1 MSECTKELT
10 KENLFNRAK
19 NVFTEVI
26 TLEQDVDALINEFTF
41 DEDENPSGIDK
52 KEVRA
57 VVKAAEVYA
66 RNNVEK
72 VEEKIAREQEFL
84 DLYRNLSGEYD

>member
-1 MSECTKELT
+1 MSELT
-10 KENLFNRAK
+10 RENLFNRAK

-41 DEDENPSGIDK
+41 DEEENPNGMDK

-57 VVKAAEVYA
+57 IVKAAEVYA

-84 DLYRNLSGEYD
+84 DLYRDLSGEYD

>member
-1 MSECTKELT
+1 MSEYT

-26 TLEQDVDALINEFTF
+26 TLEGDIDALIDEFTY

-72 VEEKIAREQEFL
+72 VEDKIAREQEFL
-84 DLYRNLSGEYD
+84 ELYRDLSGEYD

>member
-1 MSECTKELT
+1 MSEFT

-26 TLEQDVDALINEFTF
+26 TLEQDVDALINEFTY

-72 VEEKIAREQEFL
+72 VEDKIAREQEFL
-84 DLYRNLSGEYD
+84 ELYRDLSGEYS

>member
-1 MSECTKELT
+1 MSELT

-26 TLEQDVDALINEFTF
+26 TLEQDVDTLINEFTF
-41 DEDENPSGIDK
+41 DEEENPNGMDK

-84 DLYRNLSGEYD
+84 DLYRDLSGEYD

>member
-1 MSECTKELT
+1 MSELT
-10 KENLFNRAK
+10 KESLFNRAK

-26 TLEQDVDALINEFTF
+26 TLESDIDALIDEFTY

-84 DLYRNLSGEYD
+84 DLYRDLSGEYS

>member
-1 MSECTKELT
+1 MSELT

-41 DEDENPSGIDK
+41 DEEENPNGMDK

-84 DLYRNLSGEYD
+84 DLYRGLSGEYD

>member
-19 NVFTEVI
+19 NIFTEVI
-26 TLEQDVDALINEFTF
+26 TLENDVDALIDEFTY

-57 VVKAAEVYA
+57 VVKAAEVHA

-84 DLYRNLSGEYD
+84 ELYRDLSGEYD

>member
-1 MSECTKELT
+1 MSEFT

-26 TLEQDVDALINEFTF
+26 TLEGDIDALIDEFTY

-72 VEEKIAREQEFL
+72 VEDKIAREQEFL
-84 DLYRNLSGEYD
+84 ELYRDLSGEYD

>member
-1 MSECTKELT
+1 MSGNELT

-26 TLEQDVDALINEFTF
+26 TLEQDVDALIDEFTF
-41 DEDENPSGIDK
+41 DEEENPNGMDK

-84 DLYRNLSGEYD
+84 DLYRDLSGEYD

>member
-19 NVFTEVI
+19 NIFTEVI
-26 TLEQDVDALINEFTF
+26 TLENDVDALIDEFTY

-84 DLYRNLSGEYD
+84 ELYRDLSGEYD